1 MKQIIY
7 KYIKLLLIYLNI
19 YEQLNIFIFKKNKK
33 ILNLNDMKLKFN
45 NLAIFAFATGGSL
58 SNLNKLEIL
67 GNKNILC
74 MNTGIV
80 HFYRL
85 YNVMPNIWFVHNPDS
100 VKMTIREIKKYNLQD
115 KIDFSNTFI
124 LVPSNSSNSKW
135 CSFSSKVFKEFRK
148 LINDKATFVFYY
160 ENKNAY
166 PPEQCPKNYLQSIE
180 PIEFING
187 SAVENTFLPWLSY
200 IGVKT
205 IFFSGVD
212 HMDTGH
218 FWDRKE
224 YYQDING
231 RALNFQ
237 PNELIFECG
246 RVARAKCKEKGISVY
261 RLEKTET
268 ILQDY
273 EYIEFDKAYEMASE
287 KKLPKDLK

>member
-1 MKQIIY
+1 MKYKLFRIIRKFLFLIDFFEWFKIYKLRKNKQIIY
-7 KYIKLLLIYLNI
+7 MNELSQYF
-19 YEQLNIFIFKKNKK
+19 QSSSVFT
-33 ILNLNDMKLKFN
+33 
-45 NLAIFAFATGGSL
+45 FATGGSL
-58 SNLNKLEIL
+58 SNINGLEKLK
-67 GNKNILC
+67 NKNIFI
-74 MNTGIV
+74 MNAGIV

-85 YNVMPNIWFVHNPDS
+85 YGVMPNMWFIHNPDS
-100 VKMTIREIKKYNLQD
+100 IEITLREVEKYNL
-115 KIDFSNTFI
+115 KNKLNFSNTFI
-124 LVPSNSSNSKW
+124 FIPNNFSNSKH
-135 CSFSSKVFKEFRK
+135 CQFSSKAFKKFRK
-148 LINDKATFVFYY
+148 SINNDAIFVLYN
-160 ENKNAY
+160 ENYKTKLPSNI
-166 PPEQCPKNYLQSIE
+166 PENYLESIE
-180 PIEFING
+180 PIEVISG
-187 SAVENTFLPWLSY
+187 SSVEAVFLPWLNF
-200 IGVKT
+200 IGIKT

-287 KKLPKDLK
+287 KILPKDLK